1 MGWNSIIGQGRAKEI
16 LQRSIEQ
23 KRVAHAYLLWGPR
36 GVGKD
41 ALAIEFAKTLLCER
55 QGTEACD
62 ACASCTK
69 MHILQHPN
77 LKIVFALPA
86 ARSEK
91 NNDNGEAK
99 FQPDI
104 REEIRSQIAEKSKN
118 PYFHFEITKAT
129 QINIG
134 TIRDVKKESSLAA
147 YEKGM
152 KIFIISDAEMM
163 NDTSSNS
170 MLKVLEEPLGD
181 TLFLLTTSRKEKLLP
196 TIVSRCQS
204 VRCELLTDA
213 DIERALT
220 EWESIPPEQSR
231 LVSRLASGDYSA
243 ALELVHEDLVSE
255 RAEAVRFLRAALS
268 GRSVTLLEDIEERIA
283 ENDRGAVDQFLSLLL
298 VWFRDA
304 MLMKEQGVEGIIN
317 QDQQEDLL
325 KFVSRF
331 GNANFPASIGAVER
345 ALELLRGN
353 VYLPLVLLSLSVQLK
368 RILLN
373 AK

>member
-1 MGWNSIIGQGRAKEI
+1 
-16 LQRSIEQ
+16 
-23 KRVAHAYLLWGPR
+23 
-36 GVGKD
+36 
-41 ALAIEFAKTLLCER
+41 
-55 QGTEACD
+55 
-62 ACASCTK
+62 
-69 MHILQHPN
+69 
-77 LKIVFALPA
+77 
-86 ARSEK
+86 
-91 NNDNGEAK
+91 
-99 FQPDI
+99 
-104 REEIRSQIAEKSKN
+104 
-118 PYFHFEITKAT
+118 
-129 QINIG
+129 
-134 TIRDVKKESSLAA
+134 
-147 YEKGM
+147 
-152 KIFIISDAEMM
+152 MM
-163 NDTSSNS
+163 NDTSANS
-170 MLKVLEEPLGD
+170 MLKVLEEPLSD

-220 EWESIPPEQSR
+220 EREIIPPEQSR
-231 LVSRLASGDYSA
+231 IVSRLASGNYSA

-325 KFVSRF
+325 KFVNRF